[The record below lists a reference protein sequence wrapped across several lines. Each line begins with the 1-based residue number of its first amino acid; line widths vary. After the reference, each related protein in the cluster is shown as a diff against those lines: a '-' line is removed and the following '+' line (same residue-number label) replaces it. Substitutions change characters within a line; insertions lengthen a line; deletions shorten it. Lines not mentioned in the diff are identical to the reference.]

1 MARRL
6 TSAWVVLC
14 GAMLAASC
22 RSVNQEMRLERVLRE
37 KPCNS
42 PPVGLGRTELV
53 RAATPETQLIER
65 NEGALV
71 IRTTITFAGK
81 TWLLPRTHVRL
92 TRATQDHAWSG
103 MTDAGGW
110 VRADSLRVGEVSLL
124 ALRIG
129 FSPQR
134 DPATVRAG
142 FADTL
147 QVLMRK
153 TFLCLTP
160 VTTGAL
166 PN

>member
-1 MARRL
+1 MTPRL
-6 TSAWVVLC
+6 AGAFAVLC
-14 GAMLAASC
+14 SALLAASC
-22 RSVNQEMRLERVLRE
+22 RSISQETRLERLLRE

-53 RAATPETQLIER
+53 RAATTETRLVAR

-71 IRTTITFAGK
+71 IRTSITFAGK
-81 TWLLPRTHVRL
+81 TWLLPQTRVRL
-92 TRATQDHAWSG
+92 TRAAQAHEWNG
-103 MTDAGGW
+103 QTDAGGW
-110 VRADSLRVGEVSLL
+110 VRADSLRVGEVNLL

-134 DPATVRAG
+134 STATVRAG
-142 FADTL
+142 YADTL

-160 VTTGAL
+160 VTTG
-166 PN
+166 